1 MRKIWS
7 LVRYDAK
14 HVFTNV
20 ISLVVCVGMIVV
32 PCFYAWFNIAASWDP
47 YGNTSNLKVAVA
59 NADSGYTSELIPVS
73 VNMGER
79 METELRKSDSIG
91 YTVTSEDDAVEG
103 VRSGKY
109 YAAIV
114 FPENFTRDL
123 LSGFANSAS
132 APKVAFYQN
141 DKESAIGKIVTS
153 KASTAV
159 QQDIDESF
167 AQALTTVGGGVLDEL
182 VDYLGDDQMSEL
194 ATKLDSAVDSAQQGL
209 TETAGTVRS
218 FQALLDSTRQLLGSG
233 TDASTDTLSATLD
246 AGSGLRQTAGD
257 VRGLGTSV
265 DGTVDSVNKVLSQ
278 GASAL
283 DGVSGQIDHAFD
295 VAGSQSDKLADG
307 LRQAAAGVSGNV
319 NQLND
324 LIDRLSDVE
333 SNLRDAMGRLEEGT
347 SPYNALQDMAASVA
361 ELEDQLREVVRQQ
374 GELYSELLKTADDLD
389 GGKATAEGARATL
402 KASVEAAKAGIGSV
416 RDSYESDV
424 RGSLSSLAGTIESAA
439 DEADGIS
446 ASVSSTLDSLRAT
459 TASATSGVAEAAS
472 GVADGANSLDEAA
485 TKLGAL
491 HGKLRAA
498 LDSDDISLVRD
509 VLSGGPDAL
518 ASFIS
523 APVSMDR
530 TAVYQLDNN
539 GSGMAPFYTTLAIWI
554 GGVVL
559 CALVKANPSEKC
571 AELLGLAPHQ
581 AYLGR
586 IVFFL
591 VLGFLQSSL
600 ILLGDLYFLQVQCA
614 HPLLFLLAGWAAS
627 FVFVNIIYALTA
639 SFGDVGKAIAVLLMV
654 IQVAGSGG
662 TFPVQML
669 PEGFQ
674 AVYPFLPFVHSENAM
689 RAAMFGLYGND
700 FWVELG
706 LLLSY
711 VAAALLLGLLLR
723 KPVIR
728 LTEWIEHKLESTKLM

>member
-7 LVRYDAK
+7 LIRYDAK

-47 YGNTSNLKVAVA
+47 YGNTKNLKVAVA
-59 NADSGYTSELIPVS
+59 NADDGYTSELLPVS

-132 APKVAFYQN
+132 APKVTFYQN

-167 AQALTTVGGGVLDEL
+167 AQALTTVGGGVLDEM
-182 VDYLGDDQMSEL
+182 VDYLGDDQMGEL
-194 ATKLDSAVDSAQQGL
+194 AGKLDSAVDSAQQGL
-209 TETAGTVRS
+209 TQTASTVRS

-233 TDASTDTLSATLD
+233 TDASTSSLSATLD
-246 AGSGLRQTAGD
+246 AGSGLRQTASD
-257 VRGLGTSV
+257 VRDLGTSV
-265 DGTVDSVNKVLSQ
+265 DGTVDSVNKVISQ

-295 VAGSQSDKLADG
+295 VAGAQTDKISDG

-324 LIDRLSDVE
+324 LIDRLAGVE

-361 ELEDQLREVVRQQ
+361 EFQEQLREAERSQ
-374 GELYSELLKTADDLD
+374 GELYSELLKTADDID
-389 GGKATAEGARATL
+389 AGKATAEDARVAL
-402 KASVEAAKAGIGSV
+402 KASVESAKAGIGSV
-416 RDSYESDV
+416 QSSYESDV
-424 RGSLSSLAGTIESAA
+424 RGSLSGLAGTIESAA

-446 ASVSSTLDSLRAT
+446 ASVSSTLDSLRST
-459 TASATSGVAEAAS
+459 TAQAASGVSDAAS
-472 GVADGANSLDEAA
+472 GVADGAGSLDEAA
-485 TKLGAL
+485 TKLGQL

-498 LDSDDISLVRD
+498 LDSNDIALVRD
-509 VLSGGPDAL
+509 ILSDGPDAL

-523 APVSMDR
+523 APVTMDR

-571 AELLGLAPHQ
+571 AELLGLAPHH

-586 IVFFL
+586 IVFF
-591 VLGFLQSSL
+591 VILGLLQSSL

-614 HPLLFLLAGWAAS
+614 HPLLFLLAGWMAS

-723 KPVIR
+723 RPVIK

>member
-132 APKVAFYQN
+132 APKVTFYQN

-283 DGVSGQIDHAFD
+283 DGVSSQIDHAFD

-324 LIDRLSDVE
+324 LIDRLSGVE

-446 ASVSSTLDSLRAT
+446 ASVSSTLESLRAT

-591 VLGFLQSSL
+591 ILGFLQSSL

>member
-7 LVRYDAK
+7 LIRYDAK

-47 YGNTSNLKVAVA
+47 YGNTKNLKVAVA
-59 NADSGYTSELIPVS
+59 NADDGYTSELLPVS

-132 APKVAFYQN
+132 APKVTFYQN

-167 AQALTTVGGGVLDEL
+167 AQALTTVGGGVLDEM
-182 VDYLGDDQMSEL
+182 VDYLGDDQMGEL
-194 ATKLDSAVDSAQQGL
+194 AGKLDSAVDSAQQGL
-209 TETAGTVRS
+209 TQTASTVRS

-233 TDASTDTLSATLD
+233 TDASTSSLSATLD
-246 AGSGLRQTAGD
+246 AGSGLRQTASD
-257 VRGLGTSV
+257 VRDLGTSV

-295 VAGSQSDKLADG
+295 VAGAQTDKISDG

-324 LIDRLSDVE
+324 LIDRLAGVE

-361 ELEDQLREVVRQQ
+361 EFQEQLREAERSQ
-374 GELYSELLKTADDLD
+374 GELYSELLKTADDID
-389 GGKATAEGARATL
+389 AGKATAEDARATL
-402 KASVEAAKAGIGSV
+402 KASVESAKAGIGSV
-416 RDSYESDV
+416 QSSYESDV
-424 RGSLSSLAGTIESAA
+424 RGSLSGLAGTIESAA

-446 ASVSSTLDSLRAT
+446 ASVSSTLDSLRST
-459 TASATSGVAEAAS
+459 TAQAASGVSDAAS
-472 GVADGANSLDEAA
+472 GVADGAGSLDEAA
-485 TKLGAL
+485 TKLGQL

-498 LDSDDISLVRD
+498 LDSNDIALVRD
-509 VLSGGPDAL
+509 ILSDGPDAL

-523 APVSMDR
+523 APVTMDR

-571 AELLGLAPHQ
+571 AELLGLAPHH

-586 IVFFL
+586 IVFF
-591 VLGFLQSSL
+591 VILGLLQSSL

-614 HPLLFLLAGWAAS
+614 HPLLFLLAGWVAS

-700 FWVELG
+700 FWVELE

-723 KPVIR
+723 RPVIK

>member
-132 APKVAFYQN
+132 APKVTFYQN

-283 DGVSGQIDHAFD
+283 DGVSSQIDHAFD

-324 LIDRLSDVE
+324 LIDRLSGVE

-591 VLGFLQSSL
+591 ILGFLQSSL

>member
-7 LVRYDAK
+7 LIRYDAK

-47 YGNTSNLKVAVA
+47 YGNTKNLKVAVA
-59 NADSGYTSELIPVS
+59 NADDGYTSELLPVS

-132 APKVAFYQN
+132 APKVTFYQN

-167 AQALTTVGGGVLDEL
+167 AQALTTVGGGVLDEM

-194 ATKLDSAVDSAQQGL
+194 AGKLDSAVDSAQQGL
-209 TETAGTVRS
+209 TQTASTVRS

-233 TDASTDTLSATLD
+233 TDASTSSLSATLD
-246 AGSGLRQTAGD
+246 AGSGLRQTASD
-257 VRGLGTSV
+257 VRDLGTSV

-295 VAGSQSDKLADG
+295 VAGAQTDKISDG

-324 LIDRLSDVE
+324 LIDRLAGVE

-361 ELEDQLREVVRQQ
+361 EFQEQLHEAERSQ
-374 GELYSELLKTADDLD
+374 GELYSELLKTADDID
-389 GGKATAEGARATL
+389 AGKATAEDARVAL
-402 KASVEAAKAGIGSV
+402 KASVDSAKAGIGSV
-416 RDSYESDV
+416 QSSYESDV
-424 RGSLSSLAGTIESAA
+424 RGSLSGLAGTIESAA

-446 ASVSSTLDSLRAT
+446 ASVSSTLDSLRST
-459 TASATSGVAEAAS
+459 TAQAASGVSDAAS
-472 GVADGANSLDEAA
+472 GVADGAGSLDEAA
-485 TKLGAL
+485 TKLGQL

-498 LDSDDISLVRD
+498 LDSNDIALVRD
-509 VLSGGPDAL
+509 ILSDGPDAL

-523 APVSMDR
+523 APVTMDR

-571 AELLGLAPHQ
+571 AELLGLAPHH

-586 IVFFL
+586 IVFF
-591 VLGFLQSSL
+591 VILGLLQSSL

-614 HPLLFLLAGWAAS
+614 HPLLFLLAGWVAS

-723 KPVIR
+723 RPVIK

>member
-7 LVRYDAK
+7 LIRYDAK

-47 YGNTSNLKVAVA
+47 YGNTKNLKVAVA
-59 NADSGYTSELIPVS
+59 NADDGYTSELLPVS

-132 APKVAFYQN
+132 APKVTFYQN

-167 AQALTTVGGGVLDEL
+167 AQALTTVGGGVLDEM
-182 VDYLGDDQMSEL
+182 VDYLGDDQMGEL
-194 ATKLDSAVDSAQQGL
+194 AGKLDSAVDSAQQGL
-209 TETAGTVRS
+209 TQTASTVRS

-233 TDASTDTLSATLD
+233 TDASTSSLSATLD
-246 AGSGLRQTAGD
+246 AGSGLRQTASD
-257 VRGLGTSV
+257 VRDLGTSV

-295 VAGSQSDKLADG
+295 VAGAQTDKISDG

-324 LIDRLSDVE
+324 LIDRLAGVE

-361 ELEDQLREVVRQQ
+361 EFQEQLREAERSQ
-374 GELYSELLKTADDLD
+374 GELYSELLKTADDID
-389 GGKATAEGARATL
+389 AGKATAEDARVAL
-402 KASVEAAKAGIGSV
+402 KASVDSAKAGIGSV
-416 RDSYESDV
+416 QSSYESDV
-424 RGSLSSLAGTIESAA
+424 RGSLSGLAGTIESAA

-446 ASVSSTLDSLRAT
+446 ASVSSTLDSLRST
-459 TASATSGVAEAAS
+459 TAQAASGVSDAAS
-472 GVADGANSLDEAA
+472 GVADGAGSLDEAA
-485 TKLGAL
+485 TKLGQL

-498 LDSDDISLVRD
+498 LDSNDIALVRD
-509 VLSGGPDAL
+509 ILSDGPDAL

-523 APVSMDR
+523 APVTMDR

-571 AELLGLAPHQ
+571 AELLGLAPHH

-586 IVFFL
+586 IVFF
-591 VLGFLQSSL
+591 VILGLLQSSL

-614 HPLLFLLAGWAAS
+614 HPLLFLLAGWVAS

-723 KPVIR
+723 RPVIK

>member
-7 LVRYDAK
+7 LIRYDAK

-47 YGNTSNLKVAVA
+47 YGNTKNLKVAVA
-59 NADSGYTSELIPVS
+59 NADDGYTSELLPVS

-132 APKVAFYQN
+132 APKVTFYQN

-167 AQALTTVGGGVLDEL
+167 AQALTTVGGGVLDEM

-194 ATKLDSAVDSAQQGL
+194 AGKLDSAVDSAQQGL
-209 TETAGTVRS
+209 TQTASTVRS

-233 TDASTDTLSATLD
+233 TDASTSSLSATLD
-246 AGSGLRQTAGD
+246 AGSGLRQTASD
-257 VRGLGTSV
+257 VRDLGTSV

-295 VAGSQSDKLADG
+295 VAGAQTDKISDG

-324 LIDRLSDVE
+324 LIDRLAGVE

-361 ELEDQLREVVRQQ
+361 EFQEQLREAERSQ
-374 GELYSELLKTADDLD
+374 GELYSELLKTADDID
-389 GGKATAEGARATL
+389 AGKATAEDARVAL
-402 KASVEAAKAGIGSV
+402 KASVESAKAGIGSV
-416 RDSYESDV
+416 QSSYESDV
-424 RGSLSSLAGTIESAA
+424 RGSLSGLAGTIESAA

-446 ASVSSTLDSLRAT
+446 ASVSSTLDSLRS
-459 TASATSGVAEAAS
+459 TAAQAASGVSDAAS
-472 GVADGANSLDEAA
+472 GVADGAGSLDEAA
-485 TKLGAL
+485 TKLGQL

-498 LDSDDISLVRD
+498 LDSNDIALVRD
-509 VLSGGPDAL
+509 ILSDGPDAL

-523 APVSMDR
+523 APVTMDR

-571 AELLGLAPHQ
+571 AELLGLAPHH

-586 IVFFL
+586 IVFF
-591 VLGFLQSSL
+591 VILGLLQSSL

-614 HPLLFLLAGWAAS
+614 HPLLFLLAGWVAS

-639 SFGDVGKAIAVLLMV
+639 SFGDVGKAVAVLLMV

-723 KPVIR
+723 RPVIK